1 MQTFLHR
8 IGAAVA
14 FVCVAGGISAGCD
27 AIDDAKSVYKGEAG
41 VAQKAP
47 EGNRSRVNA
56 VQAATPSAMPE
67 GWCEK
72 KYAAGQGPK
81 LALPETSQFS
91 QGAISVAGRPRWIN
105 MWATWCKPC
114 VAEMPL
120 IMRWRDARL
129 GTGTDISLEMLSVDE
144 NVDELKSFLARHR
157 EMGSSKIMHLR
168 NPAGLAA
175 FAQTLGLGADASVP
189 IHIFT
194 DRNDNITC
202 VRTGGIA
209 ESDLGVIRELMK

>member
-1 MQTFLHR
+1 MQLSPHR
-8 IGAAVA
+8 IGTVAVLCA
-14 FVCVAGGISAGCD
+14 CVGLVAGCE

-41 VAQKAP
+41 VTQQAP
-47 EGNRSRVNA
+47 AGNRSRVNG
-56 VQAATPSAMPE
+56 VQAASHSAMPE

-72 KYAAGQGPK
+72 KYEPGKGPK
-81 LALPETSQFS
+81 LTLPETAQLA
-91 QGAISVAGRPRWIN
+91 QGPIAVAGRPRWIN

-144 NVDELKSFLARHR
+144 NKDELRSFLGRHR
-157 EMGSSKIMHLR
+157 ELGSTKMLHLQ
-168 NPAGLAA
+168 NPAGLAD
-175 FAQTLGLGADASVP
+175 FAQSLGLGADASVP

-209 ESDLGVIRELMK
+209 ESDLGVIRELMQ

>member
-1 MQTFLHR
+1 MVSL
-8 IGAAVA
+8 
-14 FVCVAGGISAGCD
+14 SAGMLSGCK
-27 AIDDAKSVYKGEAG
+27 ALDDAKSVYKGEAG

-47 EGNRSRVNA
+47 EGVRARVNS
-56 VQAATPSAMPE
+56 VQAASTSAMPV

-72 KYAAGQGPK
+72 KYEPGKGPK
-81 LALPETSQFS
+81 LVLPEAAQFT
-91 QGAISVAGRPRWIN
+91 QGPVNVAGRPRWIN

-120 IMRWRDARL
+120 ILRWRDARL
-129 GTGTDISLEMLSVDE
+129 GTGTDISLEMLSIDE
-144 NVDELKSFLARHR
+144 DMVGLKAFLARHMELR
-157 EMGSSKIMHLR
+157 STRMLHLT
-168 NPAGLAA
+168 NQADLPT
-175 FAQTLGLGADASVP
+175 FATALGLGADTSVP

-194 DRNDNITC
+194 DRDGNITC

>member
-1 MQTFLHR
+1 MQLHLHR
-8 IGAAVA
+8 IVTAVILCAGA
-14 FVCVAGGISAGCD
+14 GLLAGCD

-41 VAQKAP
+41 VAQQP
-47 EGNRSRVNA
+47 PSGTRSRVNG
-56 VQAATPSAMPE
+56 VQVASRSAMPE

-72 KYAAGQGPK
+72 KYEPGTGPK
-81 LALPETSQFS
+81 LTLPETAQLA
-91 QGAISVAGRPRWIN
+91 QGPIGVAGRPRWIN

-144 NVDELKSFLARHR
+144 NKDELKTFLARHR
-157 EMGSSKIMHLR
+157 ELGSTKMLHLQ

-175 FAQTLGLGADASVP
+175 FAQSLGLGADASVP